1 MELQYLALIMFFV
14 LLLGVFSGFPLAFVL
29 MGTGLIFGMAGW
41 GTAVFDQMASRTFGI
56 MANDALV
63 AVPLFIFMGYMM
75 DRSGIADELFGAL
88 QEALGKLKG
97 SLAITTVALG
107 TILAATTGVV
117 GASVTMMGLITLP
130 PMLKRN
136 YDIPLA
142 TGTILAGGTLGI
154 LIPPS
159 VMLILYGPMAG
170 LSIARLF
177 AAAIMP
183 GLLLAGLYIAY
194 IAIRCQ
200 LKPELGPALPKE
212 QRTMT
217 QAQLIKKLSVSLLP
231 PVLLILAVL
240 GSIFFGLAAPTEAAA
255 MGGFGAALLC
265 AVYGKL
271 TWANLKDVVYLTM
284 KASAMILIL
293 TVGAN
298 IFTGV
303 FLALGGGQVIESFLM
318 DTNLPP
324 VGILALVMVIVF
336 VLGMFVDWIAIL
348 LILIPV
354 LSPIIKSL
362 GFDPLWFALLVC
374 INLQTSYL
382 TPPFAYSIFYLK
394 GVAPPGV
401 EVAHIYRG
409 VIPFVILQLI
419 GLTLCIVFPK
429 IITWLPALI
438 YD

>member
-1 MELQYLALIMFFV
+1 MEPQYLALTMFAV

-29 MGTGLIFGMAGW
+29 MGAGMIFGLIGW
-41 GTAVFDQMASRTFGI
+41 GGAVFDQMASRTFGI

-75 DRSGIADELFGAL
+75 ERSGIADELFGAL
-88 QEALGKLKG
+88 QEALGQLKG
-97 SLAITTVALG
+97 SLAITTVVLG

-194 IAIRCQ
+194 IAIRCHIR
-200 LKPELGPALPKE
+200 PELGPALPKE
-212 QRTMT
+212 QRTMAR
-217 QAQLIKKLSVSLLP
+217 AQLIKKLCVSLLP
-231 PVLLILAVL
+231 PLVLILAVL

-265 AVYGKL
+265 AAYGKL
-271 TWANLKDVVYLTM
+271 TWANLQDVVYLTM

-318 DTNLPP
+318 GMALPP
-324 VGILALVMVIVF
+324 IGILVLVMIIVF

-354 LSPIIKSL
+354 LSPIIKSQ

-374 INLQTSYL
+374 VNLQTSYL

-394 GVAPPGV
+394 GVAPKSV

-409 VIPFVILQLI
+409 VIPFLMLQLI
-419 GLTLCIVFPK
+419 GLTLCIIFPK
-429 IITWLPALI
+429 IVTWLPALI

>member
-1 MELQYLALIMFFV
+1 MEAQYLALVMFIV
-14 LLLGVFSGFPLAFVL
+14 LLLGVFTGFPLAFVL
-29 MGTGLIFGMAGW
+29 LGTGMIFGLAGW

-75 DRSGIADELFGAL
+75 ERSGIADGLFGAL
-88 QEALGKLKG
+88 QEALGRLKG
-97 SLAITTVALG
+97 SLAITTVLLG

-117 GASVTMMGLITLP
+117 GASVTMLGLITLP

-177 AAAIMP
+177 AAAVMP

-194 IAIRCQ
+194 IAVRCY
-200 LKPELGPALPKE
+200 LKPELGPALPKA

-217 QAQLIKKLSVSLLP
+217 TAQLLAKLATSLVP
-231 PVLLILAVL
+231 PLVLILAVL

-255 MGGFGAALLC
+255 MGGFGAAILC
-265 AVYGKL
+265 AAYGKFN
-271 TWANLKDVVYLTM
+271 WPNLKDVVFLTL
-284 KASAMILIL
+284 KASSMILIL

-298 IFTGV
+298 VFTGV
-303 FLALGGGQVIESFLM
+303 FLALGGGGVIESFLLASA
-318 DTNLPP
+318 LPP
-324 VGILALVMVIVF
+324 WGILALVMVIVF
-336 VLGMFVDWIAIL
+336 ILGMFLDWIAIL

-374 INLQTSYL
+374 VNLQTSYL

-394 GVAPPGV
+394 GVAPKGV
-401 EVAHIYRG
+401 EVSHIYRG

-419 GLTLCIVFPK
+419 GLTLCILFPQ
-429 IITWLPALI
+429 IITWLPKVI
-438 YD
+438 YG

>member
-1 MELQYLALIMFFV
+1 MEAQYLAMLMFAV
-14 LLLGVFSGFPLAFVL
+14 LLVGVFTGFPLAFVL
-29 MGTGLIFGMAGW
+29 LSTGMFFGLMGW

-75 DRSGIADELFGAL
+75 ERSGIADGLFGIL
-88 QEALGKLKG
+88 QEALGQLKG
-97 SLAITTVALG
+97 SLAVTTVVLG

-130 PMLKRN
+130 PMLKRK

-177 AAAIMP
+177 AAAVFP
-183 GLLLAGLYIAY
+183 GLLLAALYIAY
-194 IAIRCQ
+194 ILVLCY
-200 LKPELGPALPKE
+200 LKPELGPSLPKD

-217 QAQLIKKLSVSLLP
+217 STELLKQLSTRLMP
-231 PVLLILAVL
+231 PMLLILAVL

-255 MGGFGAALLC
+255 MGGLGATLLC
-265 AVYGKL
+265 AAYGQL
-271 TWANLKDVVYLTM
+271 TMANLKDVVYLTM

-298 IFTGV
+298 VFTGV
-303 FLALGGGQVIESFLM
+303 FLALGGGKVIESFLIGSE
-318 DTNLPP
+318 LSPY
-324 VGILALVMVIVF
+324 GILSLVMFIVF
-336 VLGMFVDWIAIL
+336 VLGMFLDWIAIL

-354 LSPIIKSL
+354 LTPIVKGL
-362 GFDPLWFALLVC
+362 GFDPLWFAILICV
-374 INLQTSYL
+374 NLQTSYL

-409 VIPFVILQLI
+409 VIPFVILQII
-419 GLTLCIVFPK
+419 GLSLCIVFPQ
-429 IITWLPALI
+429 IITWLPKLI
-438 YD
+438 YG

>member
-1 MELQYLALIMFFV
+1 MESQYLALIMFVV
-14 LLLGVFSGFPLAFVL
+14 LLFGVFTGFPLAFVL
-29 MGTGLIFGMAGW
+29 LGIGLIFGIFGW

-75 DRSGIADELFGAL
+75 ERSGIADGLFGAL
-88 QEALGKLKG
+88 QEALGPLKG
-97 SLAITTVALG
+97 SLAITTVLLG

-130 PMLKRN
+130 PMLKRS

-142 TGTILAGGTLGI
+142 TGTVLAGGTLGI

-177 AAAIMP
+177 AAAVMP
-183 GLLLAGLYIAY
+183 GLLLAGLYMAY
-194 IAIRCQ
+194 IALRCYLEPQ
-200 LKPELGPALPKE
+200 LGPPLPKD

-217 QAQLIKKLSVSLLP
+217 VTRLIRQLAVSLLP
-231 PVLLILAVL
+231 PLILILAVL

-255 MGGFGAALLC
+255 MGGFGATILC
-265 AVYGKL
+265 AAYGKL
-271 TWANLKDVVYLTM
+271 NWESLKDVVYSTM
-284 KASAMILIL
+284 RASAMILIL

-298 IFTGV
+298 VFTGV
-303 FLALGGGQVIESFLM
+303 FLALGGGQVIESLLLASA
-318 DTNLPP
+318 LPP
-324 VGILALVMVIVF
+324 TGILVLVMILVF
-336 VLGMFVDWIAIL
+336 ILGMFLDWIAIL

-354 LSPIIKSL
+354 ISPIIKNL

-374 INLQTSYL
+374 VNLQTSYL

-401 EVAHIYRG
+401 EISHIYRG
-409 VIPFVILQLI
+409 VVPFVILQII
-419 GLTLCIVFPK
+419 GLTLCIVFPE
-429 IITWLPALI
+429 IITWLPKVI

>member
-1 MELQYLALIMFFV
+1 MESQYLAILMFVF
-14 LLLGVFSGFPLAFVL
+14 LLVGVFSGFPLAFVL
-29 MGTGLIFGMAGW
+29 LGTGLFFGLVGW
-41 GTAVFDQMASRTFGI
+41 GAAVFDQMASRTFGI

-75 DRSGIADELFGAL
+75 ERSGIADGLFGVL
-88 QEALGKLKG
+88 QEALGPLKG
-97 SLAITTVALG
+97 SLAITTVLLG

-177 AAAIMP
+177 AAAVMP
-183 GLLLAGLYIAY
+183 GLLLAGLYIVY
-194 IAIRCQ
+194 IAVRCY
-200 LKPELGPALPKE
+200 LKPELGPALSKD
-212 QRTMT
+212 QRTMS
-217 QAQLIKKLSVSLLP
+217 ASQLIGKLAVKLLP
-231 PVLLILAVL
+231 PLVLIMAVL

-255 MGGFGAALLC
+255 MGGFGAAILC
-265 AVYGKL
+265 AAYGQFSW
-271 TWANLKDVVYLTM
+271 TNLKDVVYLTL
-284 KASAMILIL
+284 KASSMILIL

-298 IFTGV
+298 VFTGV
-303 FLALGGGQVIESFLM
+303 FLALGGGNVIESLLVASQLSP
-318 DTNLPP
+318 T
-324 VGILALVMVIVF
+324 GILVLVMLIVF
-336 VLGMFVDWIAIL
+336 ILGMFLDWIAIL

-354 LSPIIKSL
+354 LSPIVKSL

-374 INLQTSYL
+374 VNLQTSYL

-394 GVAPPGV
+394 GVAPAGV
-401 EVAHIYRG
+401 EVSHIYRG

-419 GLTLCIVFPK
+419 GLTLCIIFPE
-429 IITWLPALI
+429 IITWLPKVI

>member
-1 MELQYLALIMFFV
+1 MEAQYLALTMFI
-14 LLLGVFSGFPLAFVL
+14 LLLVGVFSGFPLAFVL
-29 MGTGLIFGMAGW
+29 MGTGMIFGMFGW

-75 DRSGIADELFGAL
+75 ERSGIADELFGAL
-88 QEALGKLKG
+88 QEALGQLKG
-97 SLAITTVALG
+97 SLAITTVVLG
-107 TILAATTGVV
+107 TVLAATTGVV

-194 IAIRCQ
+194 IAIRCH
-200 LKPELGPALPKE
+200 LNPELGPALPKE

-217 QAQLIKKLSVSLLP
+217 TVQLIKKLSVSLVP
-231 PVLLILAVL
+231 PLVLILAVL

-255 MGGFGAALLC
+255 MGGFGAAILC
-265 AVYGKL
+265 AAYGKF

-303 FLALGGGQVIESFLM
+303 FLALGGGQVIETFLM
-318 DTNLPP
+318 GTALPP
-324 VGILALVMVIVF
+324 MGILALVMIIVF

-394 GVAPPGV
+394 GVAPKGV

-419 GLTLCIVFPK
+419 GLTLCIAFPE
-429 IITWLPALI
+429 IITWLPKLI